1 MNRHSLTFLIFAV
14 FGLLPAPP
22 AALAH
27 AHLERAAPAAGSTVA
42 SAPNEV
48 VLWFTSNIEP
58 AFSTIEV
65 RTMSGVAMQASKAA
79 ADPK

>member
-1 MNRHSLTFLIFAV
+1 MPISN
-14 FGLLPAPP
+14 APP
-22 AALAH
+22 AA
-27 AHLERAAPAAGSTVA
+27 GSAVA